1 MIASRLQDL
10 VERLS
15 EDTSALVRSEIELL
29 KSELTDRAKSFG
41 RAALFAVLALV
52 LLVFAMVGLLLGAIY
67 GLAESALSL
76 WASALIVGGVLLL
89 IAALLGLF
97 AMRAVKSASRKPE
110 QTIAEAKESVHAIVE
125 EVRS

>member
-15 EDTSALVRSEIELL
+15 EDTSALVKSEIELL

-67 GLAESALSL
+67 GLADLRCRC
-76 WASALIVGGVLLL
+76 GPP
-89 IAALLGLF
+89 
-97 AMRAVKSASRKPE
+97 R
-110 QTIAEAKESVHAIVE
+110 
-125 EVRS
+125 